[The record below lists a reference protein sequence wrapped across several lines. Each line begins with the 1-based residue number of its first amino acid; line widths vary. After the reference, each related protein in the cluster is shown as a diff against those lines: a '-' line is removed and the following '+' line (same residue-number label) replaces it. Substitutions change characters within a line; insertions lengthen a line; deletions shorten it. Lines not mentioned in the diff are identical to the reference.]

1 MAFPPLAPR
10 VSSRESRLRI
20 LADLRERLDTES
32 GLSEESRELML
43 QRNLTGCIVVLIVTA
58 ISSAQSTVSSGP
70 TPVNS
75 QNPNTQAS
83 ARIAPASIPQQQ
95 PAWRQAP
102 QVQTKPSPQVAQSQA
117 PHSSVEPTAGASI
130 AWPGASNQPTVTV
143 PKITNSQPQQPA
155 VEPTTGAS
163 ISWPGGPNRARINT
177 PIQPAIANS
186 AIDRPASLPLNSA
199 PAMNNG
205 MPVPQPLAGSLGRAG
220 VDYRAGQLSVVAE
233 NAELGKLMRLIGNKT
248 GAQIDVAA
256 DIANELV
263 MAHLGPA
270 SPNEV
275 LTALLDSS
283 HLTYIMIGE
292 EKVSKVVI
300 RRRYGSVAPPV
311 VARHRN
317 LGFPEPAA
325 EDQNPSPVTQEQL
338 AESGELRPTGELAP
352 PASSSR
358 TMPRAGSPLLPG
370 QNQAQDANNQQ
381 PIENVDV
388 RSQVSGTEAPDQ
400 PESNPPPR

>member
-1 MAFPPLAPR
+1 
-10 VSSRESRLRI
+10 
-20 LADLRERLDTES
+20 
-32 GLSEESRELML
+32 ML
-43 QRNLTGCIVVLIVTA
+43 QRNLAGCIVVLAVTA
-58 ISSAQSTVSSGP
+58 ISSAQTSVPSGQ
-70 TPVNS
+70 TPGNS
-75 QNPNTQAS
+75 QSPGTQAS

-95 PAWRQAP
+95 PAWHPTAQLQA
-102 QVQTKPSPQVAQSQA
+102 KPSPQVPLSQPSQNLA
-117 PHSSVEPTAGASI
+117 EPTSGASI
-130 AWPGASNQPTVTV
+130 AWPGTSSQPAVTV
-143 PKITNSQPQQPA
+143 PRNAGQQSLQPA
-155 VEPTTGAS
+155 AEPTTGAS
-163 ISWPGGPNRARINT
+163 ISWPGGNRPKINT
-177 PIQPAIANS
+177 PPQPVVAGS
-186 AIDRPASLPLNSA
+186 AVARPVNLPLNSS
-199 PAMNNG
+199 PASNSA
-205 MPVPQPLAGSLGRAG
+205 MPVPQPLAGSLGRAA

-292 EKVSKVVI
+292 DKVSKVVI

-325 EDQNPSPVTQEQL
+325 EDQNPTPVTEEQL
-338 AESGELRPTGELAP
+338 AQSDAIRPQGEQAP
-352 PASSSR
+352 PAISSR

-370 QNQAQDANNQQ
+370 RAQSQDGNNQP
-381 PIENVDV
+381 PIESVDV
-388 RSQVSGTEAPDQ
+388 RSQVSGTEAPEQ
-400 PESNPPPR
+400 PESNPPQL